1 MSNVETLSL
10 APLLLG
16 LIWAAVEDWRHR
28 RIPNWLTFG
37 LILTGIAQSFG
48 SLGTVSPSQAGLGFL
63 IGFGITLLPFLLG
76 ALGGG
81 DVKLL
86 AGAGAWLGVRGT
98 IELLVVVAIVAML
111 AAIVQMI
118 AQRRAKAVLSS
129 TAVVALSLMHARE
142 LGATHAAETARTGHG
157 VDRPL
162 PYAVPVLVGLVIL
175 LVSSWA

>member
-1 MSNVETLSL
+1 MSNVATLSL

-28 RIPNWLTFG
+28 RIPNWLTFS
-37 LILTGIAQSFG
+37 LIILGIAQSFG
-48 SLGTVSPSQAGLGFL
+48 PAGSVSPGQAGMGFLLGFAV
-63 IGFGITLLPFLLG
+63 TLLPFLLG

-86 AGAGAWLGVRGT
+86 AGVGAWVGVAGT
-98 IELLVVVAIVAML
+98 IELLILVAVVAMV

-118 AQRRAKAVLSS
+118 AQRRSKAVLSS
-129 TAVVALSLMHARE
+129 TAVVALGLMHARE
-142 LGATHAAETARTGHG
+142 LGATHAAETARSGHG

-162 PYAVPVLVGLVIL
+162 PYAVPVLIAMVVLVGYG
-175 LVSSWA
+175 WA